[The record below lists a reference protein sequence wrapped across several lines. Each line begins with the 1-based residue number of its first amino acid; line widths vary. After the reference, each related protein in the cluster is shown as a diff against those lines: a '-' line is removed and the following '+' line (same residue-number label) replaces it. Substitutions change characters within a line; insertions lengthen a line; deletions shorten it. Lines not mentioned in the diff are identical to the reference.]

1 MRRWI
6 LALGLATGLGFS
18 SDAFAQ
24 AAAEAALAH
33 SMSTATGT
41 AMGTALGRA
50 TNQMAGRLGQQ
61 RSRTVQPRVTSIKPG
76 LNRPIKVSGA
86 TGTTATQPS
95 GGSLNNASSNNR
107 SLNDRSGNNRS
118 GKNGSMIASIQ
129 GGGLRQ
135 SGAECT
141 LEAPASQGPQNGN
154 GATSVSPAS
163 ATETSGNCSKPDGVE
178 AGDTYQSVIT
188 LPAAK

>member
-41 AMGTALGRA
+41 AMGTTLGRA

-61 RSRTVQPRVTSIKPG
+61 TSRTVQPRVTTIKPG
-76 LNRPIKVSGA
+76 LKRLIKVSSA
-86 TGTTATQPS
+86 TSTTATQPS
-95 GGSLNNASSNNR
+95 GGS
-107 SLNDRSGNNRS
+107 
-118 GKNGSMIASIQ
+118 MIASVQ

-141 LEAPASQGPQNGN
+141 PEAPASQGPQNGN

-163 ATETSGNCSKPDGVE
+163 ANASSASATETSGTCSKPDGVE
-178 AGDTYQSVIT
+178 AGNTYQSVIT
-188 LPAAK
+188 LPAAKEK